1 MMRVATP
8 ETTAW
13 DLVRYPRAA
22 GGLDNVITVLA
33 ELSEKLSAKKVRATA
48 ENHGDVV
55 VAQRLG
61 YLLDHV
67 GRHGLAKGL
76 AEWVKDAPARPL
88 DPGAPARGAVEN
100 RKWHLLVNVE
110 LEPEA

>member
-33 ELSEKLSAKKVRATA
+33 ELSEKLSAKRLRAVVEGHA
-48 ENHGDVV
+48 DVV

-61 YLLDHV
+61 YLLDHL
-67 GRHGLAKGL
+67 GRRSLAKGL
-76 AEWVKDAPARPL
+76 ADWVTDAPLRPL
-88 DPGAPARGAVEN
+88 DPGAPTRGAIES
-100 RKWHLLVNVE
+100 RKWHLLVNVK